1 MPFCTNCGQELDDEA
16 KFCVKCG
23 TTINKNKNAQ
33 RETVYD
39 GKIHKCPNC
48 GERLDSFVVVCPAC
62 GYELRSTKVSNSV
75 KEFTSK
81 LNEIEAT
88 RKCEQPNGLFAKLIA
103 YSQISKTDKEKITFI
118 KSFPVPNSKED
129 LLEFMILATSH
140 INLNIYSSLIFFY
153 QADKK
158 TNDAWN
164 SKMQQIYEKAK
175 ESSGDSNLLN
185 QIESLFNICNNHI
198 KRAKAK
204 KLIKLLLLVLLL
216 CSSIVGI
223 VFGVNHQ
230 KSINEKS
237 EIQRL
242 ENIVTEVKDALDNG
256 EYKYALTIADSID
269 YQRFDIEMERKWDI
283 EKEYWV
289 NTVLSAASENGIYL
303 DYKPSVDI
311 DNTKG
316 NKYNTQGK
324 IKIPTANVKDKK
336 YSDIVTLF
344 KNAGFT
350 NITTEK
356 VPDLITGWLHSEGD
370 VIEVVINGSTVLN
383 LFNYYEP
390 DAEIIVRYHGY
401 ADKESEAETSG
412 KIQIPTKKSKG

>member
-1 MPFCTNCGQELDDEA
+1 
-16 KFCVKCG
+16 
-23 TTINKNKNAQ
+23 
-33 RETVYD
+33 
-39 GKIHKCPNC
+39 
-48 GERLDSFVVVCPAC
+48 
-62 GYELRSTKVSNSV
+62 
-75 KEFTSK
+75 
-81 LNEIEAT
+81 
-88 RKCEQPNGLFAKLIA
+88 
-103 YSQISKTDKEKITFI
+103 
-118 KSFPVPNSKED
+118 
-129 LLEFMILATSH
+129 
-140 INLNIYSSLIFFY
+140 
-153 QADKK
+153 
-158 TNDAWN
+158 
-164 SKMQQIYEKAK
+164 
-175 ESSGDSNLLN
+175 
-185 QIESLFNICNNHI
+185 
-198 KRAKAK
+198 
-204 KLIKLLLLVLLL
+204 
-216 CSSIVGI
+216 
-223 VFGVNHQ
+223 
-230 KSINEKS
+230 
-237 EIQRL
+237 
-242 ENIVTEVKDALDNG
+242 
-256 EYKYALTIADSID
+256 
-269 YQRFDIEMERKWDI
+269 MERKWDI

-412 KIQIPTKKSKG
+412 KIQIPTKKVKGEKYSDIVTLFEKAGFTNITTEKVPDLITGWLHSEGDVIEVVINGSTDLDTDKYYDSDAEIIIRYHGYSD